1 MDFTTAWPWGE
12 IMSAISPLTRTRI
25 RRFFRNRLATAALV
39 LLVFLS
45 LIGLSAPWIA
55 PVSPHEITPLDELEP
70 YVSVDLTL
78 RPKSQTG
85 RFDLL
90 SDGQVT
96 NVLVPQGI
104 LKSGDKLDECFSF
117 SVEQA
122 RQIANHFQPG
132 KHPRL
137 LLSVQDKRLSQWHL
151 RFLPVVSTNRHYS
164 VLRVGVWP
172 ESCSLATVFLRFPN
186 PSGPAWKKL
195 SKREQQQLT
204 AWAQHPG
211 MTNVVWQGIS
221 TDLTV
226 TRASVTWPF
235 RPVPHHPLGV
245 DSAGRDVLAR
255 ILYGL
260 RISLAFGL
268 ALALWS
274 ALFGIV
280 IGALQGYF
288 GGWVDV
294 CCQRVTEIWS
304 ALPFLY
310 VMVFVGA
317 VVGRSFLV
325 LLLCY
330 GAFNWIGV
338 SYYMRG
344 EFLRLRQQPFVEAAV
359 TQHLSKRRIIFRHIL
374 PNALTPIITL
384 FPFNLVGAIASLVA
398 LDFLGF
404 GLPPLT
410 PSLGELLQQAQQFR
424 WAWWLI
430 FYPSFVIF
438 LVMLATIMVGE
449 GIREAFAPKARNHLE

>member
-1 MDFTTAWPWGE
+1 M
-12 IMSAISPLTRTRI
+12 
-25 RRFFRNRLATAALV
+25 ATAALV
-39 LLVFLS
+39 LLGLLA
-45 LIGLSAPWIA
+45 LIGLCAPWIT
-55 PVSPHEITPLDELEP
+55 PVSPHEITPLEELEP

-90 SDGQVT
+90 PDGQVT

-104 LKSGDKLDECFSF
+104 LNAGDKLDGCFSL
-117 SVEQA
+117 SLEQK
-122 RQIANHFQPG
+122 RQIANRFLPG
-132 KHPRL
+132 KHSRL
-137 LLSVQDKRLSQWHL
+137 VLSVQDKSQSQWHL
-151 RFLPVVSTNRHYS
+151 RFLPVASTNRHS
-164 VLRVGVWP
+164 SLRVGIWP
-172 ESCSLATVFLRFPN
+172 ESRSLAAVSFRFPN
-186 PSGPAWKKL
+186 PSESVWKKL

-204 AWAQHPG
+204 AWAQNPG
-211 MTNVVWQGIS
+211 TRNVLWQGVS

-226 TRASVTWPF
+226 ARASVTWPF

-245 DSAGRDVLAR
+245 DSAGRDVFAR

-260 RISLAFGL
+260 RISLVFGL

-280 IGALQGYF
+280 IGSIQGYF

-374 PNALTPIITL
+374 PNALTPVITL

-430 FYPSFVIF
+430 FYPSLAIF
-438 LVMLATIMVGE
+438 LVMLSTIMVGE